1 MILLADDGECEV
13 PFFKNKIII
22 FPFTILGGQ
31 AGSMIQIWR
40 GYFYVANTPV
50 TRILL
55 LTTKEDDD
63 GNSNTSDDC
72 RSPPSSS
79 KVKKGEDEDAFYTP
93 QHQHKTQPI
102 ATESES
108 VINHRRQGSAKTS
121 FDAVRDDD
129 NDETDTTDLEAG
141 NHDRHIKQINPK
153 DRRSISKAS
162 VTTSAGGRVK
172 RKSNKMAQQKQ
183 RRLDAHKTL
192 LMKPLEDSLMV
203 HCNSNSNNFRTTAD
217 INTKRRRLSVAK
229 RRRLTMREINSNIQP
244 GRHFNTIDSSWPNLE
259 KRKTIT
265 LPKIID
271 FFRRVEIILM

>member
-1 MILLADDGECEV
+1 
-13 PFFKNKIII
+13 
-22 FPFTILGGQ
+22 
-31 AGSMIQIWR
+31 MIQIWR

-93 QHQHKTQPI
+93 QHQHKPQPI

-141 NHDRHIKQINPK
+141 NHDHHIKQINPK
-153 DRRSISKAS
+153 D
-162 VTTSAGGRVK
+162 
-172 RKSNKMAQQKQ
+172 
-183 RRLDAHKTL
+183 
-192 LMKPLEDSLMV
+192 
-203 HCNSNSNNFRTTAD
+203 
-217 INTKRRRLSVAK
+217 
-229 RRRLTMREINSNIQP
+229 
-244 GRHFNTIDSSWPNLE
+244 
-259 KRKTIT
+259 
-265 LPKIID
+265 
-271 FFRRVEIILM
+271 